1 LVDCD
6 ARKITPNLTFS
17 LGGQSLSLVGYDYT
31 SEIIGIDDDGKEFRM
46 CMFEVH
52 NSTKLGFEMD
62 VIVLG
67 KPFMETFYT

>member
-1 LVDCD
+1 
-6 ARKITPNLTFS
+6 
-17 LGGQSLSLVGYDYT
+17 LSLVGYDYT